1 MELRSKYNKLKE
13 MLRGAGAYEEGMEIE
28 EMRQLAQVME
38 MSTSSHTGVECSNLE
53 RALLVC
59 SLKQAARD
67 KLIETKTFA
76 QESEIDFQMM
86 VNSTMIVQPATTPTP
101 SIDVFIGAGSFER
114 DCESPTSNPVQLQ
127 VQAVVHHELDWSPR
141 AGTVRPRKRDA
152 SESNYGLDSKRAFQP
167 VEEEEEEPN
176 PNATPESLASADS
189 GVSCE
194 EVGSLSSISET
205 STLPSIGEMPSRLL
219 ISTSSAAVSD
229 FSERDEGSPIHINP

>member
-13 MLRGAGAYEEGMEIE
+13 LLIGAGAYEEGMEIE
-28 EMRQLAQVME
+28 EMRQL
-38 MSTSSHTGVECSNLE
+38 
-53 RALLVC
+53 
-59 SLKQAARD
+59 
-67 KLIETKTFA
+67 A

-127 VQAVVHHELDWSPR
+127 VQAVVHHELNWSPR
-141 AGTVRPRKRDA
+141 AGAVRPRKREA
-152 SESNYGLDSKRAFQP
+152 SESNYDLDSKRAFQP
-167 VEEEEEEPN
+167 MEEEEETN

-229 FSERDEGSPIHINP
+229 FSERDECSPVHINP

>member
-53 RALLVC
+53 RALL
-59 SLKQAARD
+59 
-67 KLIETKTFA
+67 
-76 QESEIDFQMM
+76 ESEIDFQMM

-167 VEEEEEEPN
+167 VEEEEEAEEPN

-205 STLPSIGEMPSRLL
+205 STLPSIGEMPSRFL

>member
-1 MELRSKYNKLKE
+1 MHGENIVEMELRSKYNKLKE
-13 MLRGAGAYEEGMEIE
+13 MLIGAGAYEEGMEIE
-28 EMRQLAQVME
+28 EMRQL
-38 MSTSSHTGVECSNLE
+38 
-53 RALLVC
+53 
-59 SLKQAARD
+59 
-67 KLIETKTFA
+67 A

-114 DCESPTSNPVQLQ
+114 DCESPTCNPIQLQ

-141 AGTVRPRKRDA
+141 AGTVRHLKREA
-152 SESNYGLDSKRAFQP
+152 SESNCGLDSKRAYQAMD
-167 VEEEEEEPN
+167 EESN
-176 PNATPESLASADS
+176 PNATPESLASVDS